1 MINFKRYTHVEDLL
15 EHYVHF
21 LDRKD
26 IKQLL
31 LTGVKNEVEAE
42 TFSKFIWLMVE
53 QINEDE
59 ENNIVVL
66 GSTGNTE
73 MLPDISYEVT
83 QYMRELGYYGVWEC
97 ISNEEI

>member
-1 MINFKRYTHVEDLL
+1 MINFKRYTHVNDLL
-15 EHYVHF
+15 EHYAHF

-31 LTGVKNEVEAE
+31 LTGVKNEAE
-42 TFSKFIWLMVE
+42 IFSKFIWLMVE

-66 GSTGNTE
+66 GSTDNTE

-83 QYMRELGYYGVWEC
+83 QYMRELGYYEVWER